1 MPDECRLSKRQI
13 AILFRLYD
21 AQTEISGK
29 FHPVL
34 VADLA
39 AQFGET
45 YTDFANLLD
54 LKPMPRYVT
63 TSRLFTDPDNYSVVI
78 SECGAAFVEH
88 ILDDR
93 RQRRRETLRFII
105 GLFSGWILSS
115 LGTPKDVF
123 RFLSQLFS

>member
-1 MPDECRLSKRQI
+1 MTDDCRLSRRQI
-13 AILFRLYD
+13 EILFRLYD
-21 AQTEISGK
+21 SQTEIKGK
-29 FHPVL
+29 FQPVL
-34 VADLA
+34 VAELA

-45 YTDFANLLD
+45 YEDFANYLD
-54 LKPMPRYVT
+54 LEPMPRYVT
-63 TSRLFTDPDNYSVVI
+63 FMRLFTDPDNYSVLI

-93 RQRRRETLRFII
+93 RQRRRDTLRFII

-123 RFLSQLFS
+123 HLLAGLFS